1 MKNVR
6 KDFPILERKIN
17 GRRLVYLDN
26 AATSQK
32 PKQVLEAIAGYY
44 SNHNAN
50 IHRGLHLLSEEA
62 TAMYEESRKKI
73 AGFIGANCPEE
84 LIFTKGATESLNM
97 VATTWGAANL
107 KKGDTILL
115 GDFEHHS
122 NMVPWLE
129 IAEKTG
135 AEIEYLESDENGEIH
150 LEEVEKKMTGRVK
163 LISLTHASNVLGT
176 IVPIKEICGLATEK
190 GILVSVDGAQAAPHL
205 EINMA
210 DLGCDFYSFSAHK
223 MLGPMGVGALW
234 VKREILERLNPYE
247 FGGGMIDEVSYQ
259 KATYAAIPARFEAG
273 TPNVAGTVGFAAAA
287 DYLEKIG
294 MDDIRQHEIGL
305 NKYLSEKIKEID
317 GLKVVGPKEPEKRTG
332 LASFSIAGIHAH
344 DVASV
349 LNDYGIAV
357 RAGHHCVMPYHAK
370 IGLTGTTRAS
380 FYLYNTEE
388 EIDRLVEGI
397 KKAVEILS

>member
-1 MKNVR
+1 MKDIR
-6 KDFPILERKIN
+6 KDFPILEREIN
-17 GRRLVYLDN
+17 GRKLVYLDN

-44 SNHNAN
+44 SKHNAN
-50 IHRGLHLLSEEA
+50 IHRGLHALSEEA
-62 TAMYEESRKKI
+62 TDMYEGARKKI

-84 LIFTKGATESLNM
+84 VIFTKGATESLNM
-97 VATTWGAANL
+97 VAAAWGAANL
-107 KKGDTILL
+107 KKGDVILL

-122 NMVPWLE
+122 NVVPWLE

-135 AEIEYLESDENGEIH
+135 ARIEYLESDENGEIP
-150 LEEVEKKMTGRVK
+150 LEEVEKKMTGRTK

-176 IVPIKEICGLATEK
+176 IVPIKDICGLAAKK

-205 EINMA
+205 KINMA

-234 VKREILERLNPYE
+234 VRKEALEELKPYE

-273 TPNVAGTVGFAAAA
+273 TPNVAGAVGFAAAA

-294 MDDIRQHEIGL
+294 MDNIKKHEIGL
-305 NKYLSEKIKEID
+305 NRYLLEKIKEID
-317 GLKVVGPKEPEKRTG
+317 KLKVIGPKEAEKRTG
-332 LASFSIAGIHAH
+332 LVSFAIAGMHAH
-344 DVASV
+344 DVASI

-357 RAGHHCVMPYHAK
+357 RSGHHCVMPYHAK
-370 IGLTGTTRAS
+370 IGLAATTRAS

-388 EIDRLVEGI
+388 EIDQLVEGI
-397 KKAVEILS
+397 KKATEVLS

>member
-1 MKNVR
+1 
-6 KDFPILERKIN
+6 
-17 GRRLVYLDN
+17 
-26 AATSQK
+26 
-32 PKQVLEAIAGYY
+32 
-44 SNHNAN
+44 
-50 IHRGLHLLSEEA
+50 
-62 TAMYEESRKKI
+62 MYEESRKKI

-84 LIFTKGATESLNM
+84 VIFTKGATESLNM

-176 IVPIKEICGLATEK
+176 IVPIKEICGLAAKK

-259 KATYAAIPARFEAG
+259 KVTYAAIPARFEAG
-273 TPNVAGTVGFAAAA
+273 TPNVAGAVGFAAAT